1 MGEGLR
7 SIQPRALIWG
17 PLDRDRALR
26 LLIALVL
33 FAGTVWLAAPEARQR
48 LLAALGEVRTGAP
61 AAAGG
66 AQGDGWNSI
75 TVAGDEGGHFL
86 VEATVNGVGV
96 TFLVDSGASAVVL
109 SPEDARRAGYRAS
122 QLRFTG
128 VASTANGDVRLAP
141 VSLRE
146 LRVGQLSLRGLPA
159 VVNEAPMPVSLL
171 GMTFLNRL
179 EAWEAKRD
187 RLVLYW

>member
-1 MGEGLR
+1 
-7 SIQPRALIWG
+7 
-17 PLDRDRALR
+17 LR
-26 LLIALVL
+26 LLLALFL
-33 FAGTVWLAAPEARQR
+33 LAGTLWLAAPEARQR
-48 LLAALGEVRTGAP
+48 LLAALRQDRAGAAAAP
-61 AAAGG
+61 AG
-66 AQGDGWNSI
+66 AVQGDGWNSI
-75 TVAGDEGGHFL
+75 TVASDDGGHFL

-128 VASTANGDVRLAP
+128 TASTANGDVRLAP

-159 VVNEAPMPVSLL
+159 VVNGAPMPVSLL
-171 GMTFLNRL
+171 GMSFLNRL
-179 EAWEAKRD
+179 EAWDAKRD

>member
-1 MGEGLR
+1 M
-7 SIQPRALIWG
+7 
-17 PLDRDRALR
+17 R
-26 LLIALVL
+26 LLLAFLAMICTL
-33 FAGTVWLAAPEARQR
+33 WIAAPESRQR
-48 LLAALGEVRTGAP
+48 LLAALAVGSAGVPADPATGTRA
-61 AAAGG
+61 
-66 AQGDGWNSI
+66 DGWNSI
-75 TVAGDEGGHFL
+75 AVASDGSGHFV

-96 TFLVDSGASAVVL
+96 TFLVDSGASAIVL
-109 SPEDARRAGYRAS
+109 SPQDARRVGYRAP

-128 VASTANGDVRLAP
+128 TASTANGDVRLAP

-146 LRVGQLSLRGLPA
+146 LRLGQLSLRGLPA

-171 GMTFLNRL
+171 GMSFLNRL